1 MTGHFEAIRYLFI
14 FRYLPHLD
22 SKHLTGFRHFGLL
35 PKPVTNEL
43 GLGILIYKEV
53 KW

>member
-1 MTGHFEAIRYLFI
+1 
-14 FRYLPHLD
+14 LPVCL
-22 SKHLTGFRHFGLL
+22 RQRLL

-53 KW
+53 EW